1 MFTATPPRSSI
12 TADKHKAAAAAAI
25 TLHRKR
31 ARPDQLF
38 QPSSPALV
46 QGQFQG
52 HVNNDICTAS
62 DTSSSPS
69 SRGNPTAMVSP
80 FIDHRTSNTNVGG
93 IISSSPS
100 PMTARLEPLIECAP
114 SEELPEM
121 YTKEQQQQQL
131 PLSQTSFI
139 STTSSI
145 TTFASSIPNNADHYH
160 SDYYYQPPMK
170 RVKVDQGGTNS
181 NDEEFQDVVIPL
193 EECHHDEEMTPNSP
207 DLSRSTKSS
216 SNSLMKKLMESGNAS
231 VLRRKTDASSSTS
244 GVVCCHVCGGQGDS
258 DTKHVG
264 SKSGGCINSSN
275 NIGGGS
281 CASRSIASYF
291 QVTKKQSSSSKLP
304 PQPSTPSLSC
314 KKASSHQ
321 TTITTSPSDNDNL
334 HLPPCRYCDR
344 PTCNNNP
351 SCIKQC
357 EECQHN
363 FCSFCCKVNYD
374 GMYEK
379 TVCFECDELLM
390 LSHCCDRMEL

>member
-12 TADKHKAAAAAAI
+12 STDEQHISATAAVS
-25 TLHRKR
+25 LQRKR

-38 QPSSPALV
+38 QESSPAHLG

-52 HVNNDICTAS
+52 LNNDISIAS
-62 DTSSSPS
+62 GASSSS
-69 SRGNPTAMVSP
+69 LAGNPTAMVSP
-80 FIDHRTSNTNVGG
+80 FIDHRTSSINVGG
-93 IISSSPS
+93 MIAPS
-100 PMTARLEPLIECAP
+100 PVTTRLEPLIECAEL
-114 SEELPEM
+114 SE
-121 YTKEQQQQQL
+121 TCATQQHQQQL
-131 PLSQTSFI
+131 PLSQS
-139 STTSSI
+139 SLQSATSSI
-145 TTFASSIPNNADHYH
+145 TTFASSIHNSADHHH
-160 SDYYYQPPMK
+160 SDYYHQPPMK
-170 RVKVDQGGTNS
+170 RVKVDQGQGGTK

-193 EECHHDEEMTPNSP
+193 EKCHDDDDDEEMSHDSP
-207 DLSRSTKSS
+207 DPSPSAKS
-216 SNSLMKKLMESGNAS
+216 SNSLMKKLMEGGNTAS
-231 VLRRKTDASSSTS
+231 SLATKNDASCSSS
-244 GVVCCHVCGGQGDS
+244 GVECCHVCGGQGDS
-258 DTKHVG
+258 ATTNGAK
-264 SKSGGCINSSN
+264 KGCAIGDNRS
-275 NIGGGS
+275 GGGS

-304 PQPSTPSLSC
+304 PQPS
-314 KKASSHQ
+314 ASSRKTSSQHA
-321 TTITTSPSDNDNL
+321 TTTTPNKNNNH